1 MRTSRCD
8 RLGGSRYALAVAAA
22 ALLLGAAPVARAQGG
37 ASGAGAASFGIIRGT
52 VRDSADHP
60 VVGADVAVGP
70 EIRTRTDSAGAF
82 ELRNVPVGARVLLV
96 RRVGYAPLTS
106 FWDVGGAPL
115 MLDLR
120 VHAFPTVLAAVHVT
134 ARAAQPYD
142 ARLAGFNARRA
153 EKLGYYI
160 TQADIAKG
168 NTFRMTDALQRIPG
182 VRVIT
187 MPGELGTSVT
197 LPGSRCSP
205 LVIVDGFPAALGR
218 FDLNMIDLSTVEG
231 VEVYPYGSAVPAE
244 LMGPFGMEGCG
255 VIAIWSAPMRPH
267 VRADRFRSVK
277 PVDVQALIKSNAVY
291 LPDAVEE
298 QVKYQVGSAQPV
310 YPASLLHAGT
320 TGRVLARFVV
330 DTAGTI
336 EMGTVTILSATD
348 SAFANAT
355 LGALPSARFTPATVG
370 GQPVREL
377 VQMPFDFTPMPQQ
390 QSQRVP

>member
-22 ALLLGAAPVARAQGG
+22 ALLLGAAPVARAQG
-37 ASGAGAASFGIIRGT
+37 AASVGIIRGT
-52 VRDSADHP
+52 VRDSADRP

-82 ELRNVPVGARVLLV
+82 ELRNVPVGSRVLLV
-96 RRVGYAPLTS
+96 RRLGYAPLTS
-106 FWDVGGAPL
+106 FWDVGDSPL
-115 MLDLR
+115 VLDLR
-120 VHAFPTVLAAVHVT
+120 VHAFPAVLPAVHVT
-134 ARAAQPYD
+134 ARTAQPYD

-168 NTFRMTDALQRIPG
+168 NTFRMTDALLRIPG

-197 LPGSRCSP
+197 LPGSRCAP

-255 VIAIWSAPMRPH
+255 VIAIWSAPMRP
-267 VRADRFRSVK
+267 RASADRLQSVK
-277 PVDVQALIKSNAVY
+277 PVDVQALIESKAVY

-298 QVKYQVGSAQPV
+298 QAKLLVGSAQPV
-310 YPASLLHAGT
+310 YPASLLRSGT
-320 TGRVLARFVV
+320 GGRVLARFVV
-330 DTAGTI
+330 DTSGAI

-348 SAFANAT
+348 SAFTNAT

-370 GQPVREL
+370 GKAVREL
-377 VQMPFDFTPMPQQ
+377 VQMPFDFTPTPQE
-390 QSQRVP
+390 QSRRVP

>member
-1 MRTSRCD
+1 MAT
-8 RLGGSRYALAVAAA
+8 A
-22 ALLLGAAPVARAQGG
+22 ALLLGAAPEARAQGG
-37 ASGAGAASFGIIRGT
+37 GSGAGSASVGIIRGT
-52 VRDSADHP
+52 VRDSAGHP

-70 EIRTRTDSAGAF
+70 EIRTRTDSSGVF
-82 ELRNVPVGARVLLV
+82 ELRNVPVGSRVLLV

-106 FWDVGGAPL
+106 FWDVGDSPL
-115 MLDLR
+115 VLDLR
-120 VHAFPTVLAAVHVT
+120 VHAFPTVLPAVHVT

-168 NTFRMTDALQRIPG
+168 NTFRMTDALLRIPG

-197 LPGSRCSP
+197 LPGSRCPP

-255 VIAIWSAPMRPH
+255 VIAIWSAPMRP
-267 VRADRFRSVK
+267 RASADRLRPVK
-277 PVDVQALIKSNAVY
+277 PVDVQALIKSKAVY
-291 LPDAVEE
+291 LPDAVDE
-298 QVKYQVGSAQPV
+298 QATLLVGSAQPV
-310 YPASLLHAGT
+310 YPASLLRSGT
-320 TGRVLARFVV
+320 GGRVLARFVV
-330 DTAGTI
+330 DTAGAI

-355 LGALPSARFTPATVG
+355 RGALPGARFTPATVG
-370 GQPVREL
+370 GQAVREL
-377 VQMPFDFTPMPQQ
+377 VEMPFDFTPAPEEQNK
-390 QSQRVP
+390 RVP